1 MRPRPSRAALLAG
14 GALALLGCGKR
25 AARPGAGADAGVARA
40 PVALVDAAVARRP
53 IEKPEAPPYGDDI
66 KSVRLKRSI
75 VVRVEPNPE
84 AKARGTV
91 AQDTRVP
98 VLAWAHGK
106 GCKGWW
112 IEIQDGGWVCDRY
125 LEASKKAPTGVELP
139 KLKDGELVPGVYGVL
154 REPTDAYKTPADVL
168 ALKPTRTLAGSVK
181 LRRVDEVE
189 VDNKLYWK
197 ITSGELVQ
205 ASKIAPLHPTE
216 FAGVE
221 LGDGPGKAL
230 PLAWIA
236 PRTNK
241 KGSVGGHPFRSV
253 VPVLE
258 EDAARARVRVAA
270 KAWLPAADLRIARLA
285 PPPPGLLPGEKWIDV
300 DTAQQT
306 LVAYEG
312 ERPVFATLVSTG
324 QKKWPTRPGVYRIY
338 VKFAET
344 DMNGQMGDE
353 EPYSVATVPWT
364 QYFAGDLALHTAYWH
379 DRFGEARSHGCV
391 NLTPKDA
398 RFLYRWSDPG
408 VLPGY
413 SMAHGIL
420 QYPGSIV
427 RIRSSAAPEVV
438 PEVQGYAKRV
448 LAARSGGGTGS
459 GTGTGTGTGTG
470 DEADPVQVDRSV
482 TPTGN

>member
-1 MRPRPSRAALLAG
+1 MWLRRSS
-14 GALALLGCGKR
+14 LALVVLVGCGKR
-25 AARPGAGADAGVARA
+25 AARPG
-40 PVALVDAAVARRP
+40 LDAAVAATPPRMADAATPR
-53 IEKPEAPPYGDDI
+53 EKAAPPPYGADV
-66 KSVRLKRSI
+66 KSLRLKRSI
-75 VVRVEPNPE
+75 VVRVEANAD

-139 KLKDGELVPGVYGVL
+139 KLKPGELVPGVYGKL
-154 REPTDAYKTPADVL
+154 KEPADAYKTAADVV
-168 ALKPTRTLAGSVK
+168 ALVPARTLAGSVK

-205 ASKIAPLHPTE
+205 ASKIELLAPAE
-216 FAGVE
+216 FEGAV
-221 LGDGPGKAL
+221 LDGRAL
-230 PLAWIA
+230 PLAWVF
-236 PRTNK
+236 PRVGK
-241 KGSVGGHPFRSV
+241 RLGGHAWRTAL
-253 VPVLE
+253 PVLE
-258 EDAARARVRVAA
+258 EQDGRVRVAA
-270 KAWLPAADLRIARLA
+270 KQWLPVEDVRIARAAA
-285 PPPPGLLPGEKWIDV
+285 PPAGLLAGEKWIDV
-300 DTAQQT
+300 DTDQQT
-306 LVAYEG
+306 LVAYQG
-312 ERPVFATLVSTG
+312 DRPVFATLVSTG

-391 NLTPKDA
+391 NLSPRDA
-398 RFLYRWSDPG
+398 RHLYRWSDPP
-408 VLPGY
+408 LPPGY
-413 SMAHGIL
+413 SMAHGIVK
-420 QYPGSIV
+420 YPGSIV
-427 RIRSSAAPEVV
+427 RIRSSAAPE

-448 LAARSGGGTGS
+448 LAARVGAAPAT
-459 GTGTGTGTGTG
+459 T
-470 DEADPVQVDRSV
+470 ADDAPEPVQVDRSV
-482 TPTGN
+482 TPSN